1 MSINIGLDIGAV
13 SLKLAAIGGPDDGP
27 RFRTLAEKSS
37 AFYAASFPD
46 SSPFADR
53 ALVVSRYRRLQG
65 SPIQSTFDLL
75 KELYDYLPEEDVE
88 GIRVTGS
95 GSQLIAKVMGIYF
108 ENEFRAIAKG
118 LRTFY
123 PQVRTV
129 FEMGGEASKYLR
141 LDPNV
146 TGKHLGIVDY
156 QTSGECAA
164 GTGSFIDQQA
174 TRLLYS
180 IEEVGPA
187 ACGASCAARIAGRCS
202 VFAKTDM
209 IHAQQKG
216 YTTEQ
221 ILRGLCDAVA
231 RNYKSSLVKGRAVV
245 PPVAF
250 IGGVAMNQGVRNAL
264 REAFKLKEA
273 DLLIPEH
280 YAWLGAMGAAMLEA
294 EEFRKRSFKRIHQLR
309 QHEAA
314 RKNFACTEPLS
325 MENVLLLRNSGGGRC
340 AATNFD
346 GLISELRKVPT
357 EETPHPPSSV
367 RHPLPTGEGKN
378 LSPSPRGE
386 GGPQSGT
393 GEGSFPGMTAAP
405 DSILSP
411 DSCLLTPPSRIESY
425 LGIDIGSVSTNLVV
439 IDADGNL
446 LKEIYLRTQGRPIEV
461 VDRGLKEI
469 EAELAASLDIRGVG
483 TTGSGREL
491 IGELVGA
498 DTVNDEIT
506 AHKTGS
512 MHVCN
517 QMGMDPV
524 DTIFEIGGQDSKFI
538 RIDKGVVVD
547 FTMNEACAAGT
558 GSFLEEQAEKLGIS
572 IKEEFAELALAS
584 ASPARLGER
593 CTVFMERD
601 VTGLMHKG
609 AEVGDL
615 AAGLAYSVA
624 LNYLNRVVR
633 GRKIGKVIFFQGGTA
648 YNDAVAAAFSQIL
661 GKQIIVPPHNGVIGA
676 IGMALIARDRMKDA
690 GRPSRFR
697 GYDLGRVDFTTREFV
712 CQACSNLCDMK
723 EFTIEGQRTYWGDK
737 CSDKFRKRARTER
750 QPVIEDLIEWREKLL
765 EEVLLPTRGGTRTV
779 GIPRTMFYYDRFP
792 FWCAYFQELGFDVV
806 LSSPTDRKISM
817 AGEELTIAQ
826 PCFPV
831 KVAHGHVQDLLE
843 KGVDYVL
850 LPNVVNVE
858 APESQVDSFLCPWNQ
873 TLPFVIRAA
882 PQLEHAQA
890 KYLSPTV
897 HFRLGRKHVEKQLAE
912 FARTLGAKPR
922 ANADAV
928 RAAYAAQEAF
938 TDTLLEAGAQAL
950 ARLQETGEPALVL
963 VGRPYNLYDRSV
975 NCDIPRKLRTLY
987 GVNVLPMEVLPLDDE
1002 DITDINPNMFWSSGR
1017 RILAAARLARR
1028 YRHLHLVYITNFK
1041 CGPDSYIKSFLD
1053 EAAGKPSLVLQF
1065 DGHGNDAGFITRCEA
1080 YLDSKGF
1087 MRCPASAT
1095 AMSAA
1100 T

>member
-13 SLKLAAIGGPDDGP
+13 SLKLAAIGGPNDGEV
-27 RFRTLAEKSS
+27 FRSLAEKSPT
-37 AFYAASFPD
+37 FYAAVFPE
-46 SSPFADR
+46 SSPFR
-53 ALVVSRYRRLQG
+53 ERPLVLSRYRRLQG

-75 KELYDYLPEEDVE
+75 NELYDHVPEESVE

-95 GSQLIAKVMGIYF
+95 GSQLIAKVLGIYF

-123 PQVRTV
+123 PEVRTI

-141 LDPNV
+141 LDPNAS
-146 TGKHLGIVDY
+146 GKHLGIVDY

-180 IEEVGPA
+180 IEQVGPA
-187 ACGASCAARIAGRCS
+187 ACAASCAARIAGRCS

-216 YTTEQ
+216 YTTDQ

-231 RNYKSSLVKGRAVV
+231 RNFKSSVVKGRAVV

-250 IGGVAMNQGVRNAL
+250 IGGVAMNLGVRNAL
-264 REAFKLKEA
+264 RDAFKLQEA
-273 DLLIPEH
+273 NLIIPEH
-280 YAWLGAMGAAMLEA
+280 YAWLGALGAAMLEA
-294 EEFRKRSFKRIHQLR
+294 SEIRKRSFKRIHQLR

-314 RKNFACTEPLS
+314 RRSFACTNPLS
-325 MENVLLLRNSGGGRC
+325 MEQVVLLRG
-340 AATNFD
+340 
-346 GLISELRKVPT
+346 
-357 EETPHPPSSV
+357 
-367 RHPLPTGEGKN
+367 
-378 LSPSPRGE
+378 RGE
-386 GGPQSGT
+386 STVAPAARAGLK
-393 GEGSFPGMTAAP
+393 PGA
-405 DSILSP
+405 
-411 DSCLLTPPSRIESY
+411 TPERVEAY

-439 IDADGNL
+439 TDAGGNL

-469 EAELAASLDIRGVG
+469 EAELGGSLDIRGVG

-506 AHKTGS
+506 AHKTGA
-512 MHVCN
+512 MHVCKE
-517 QMGMDPV
+517 MGMEPV

-538 RIDKGVVVD
+538 RIEKGVVVD

-572 IKEEFAELALAS
+572 IKEEFAARALAS

-601 VTGLMHKG
+601 VTGMMNKG

-633 GRKIGKVIFFQGGTA
+633 GRKIGNVIFFQGGTA

-661 GKQIIVPPHNGVIGA
+661 GKRIIVPPHNGVIGA
-676 IGMALIARDRMKDA
+676 IGMALIARDRMQTSQH
-690 GRPSRFR
+690 PSRFR
-697 GYDLGRVDFTTREFV
+697 GYDLNRVNFTTREFV
-712 CQACSNLCDMK
+712 CQACSNFCDMK
-723 EFTIEGQRTYWGDK
+723 EFNIEGQRSYWGDK
-737 CSDKFRKRARTER
+737 CSDKFRKRARTDR

-765 EEVLLPTRGGTRTV
+765 EEALLPRKGGRQTV
-779 GIPRTMFYYDRFP
+779 GIPRAMFYYDRFP

-806 LSSPTDRKISM
+806 ASSATDRKISI
-817 AGEELTIAQ
+817 AGDELAIAQ

-831 KVAHGHVQDLLE
+831 KVAHGHVQDLIE
-843 KGVDYVL
+843 KGVDYILV
-850 LPNVVNVE
+850 PNVVNSE
-858 APESQVDSFLCPWNQ
+858 APETPVDSHLCPWNQ
-873 TLPFVIRAA
+873 TLPFVVRAV
-882 PQLEHAQA
+882 PQFQP
-890 KYLSPTV
+890 YLKKFLAPTV
-897 HFRLGRKHVEKQLAE
+897 HFRMGRKQVEKALAE
-912 FARTLGAKPR
+912 MAKSLGASAR
-922 ANADAV
+922 ANSSAV
-928 RAAYAAQEAF
+928 LAAYAAQGAF
-938 TDTLLEAGAQAL
+938 TDALLEAGAQAL
-950 ARLQETGEPALVL
+950 DRLVETGEPALVL

-987 GVNVLPMEVLPLDDE
+987 GVNVLPMDVLPLDLE
-1002 DITDINPNMFWSSGR
+1002 DISAVNPNMYWSSGR
-1017 RILAAARLARR
+1017 RILAAARITQ
-1028 YRHLHLVYITNFK
+1028 RHPDLHLVYISNFK

-1053 EAAGKPSLVLQF
+1053 EAAGKPSLILQF
-1065 DGHGNDAGFITRCEA
+1065 DGHSNDAGFITRCEA

-1087 MRCPASAT
+1087 LRCPSSAT
-1095 AMSAA
+1095 AMSVAG
-1100 T
+1100 

>member
-1 MSINIGLDIGAV
+1 
-13 SLKLAAIGGPDDGP
+13 
-27 RFRTLAEKSS
+27 
-37 AFYAASFPD
+37 
-46 SSPFADR
+46 
-53 ALVVSRYRRLQG
+53 
-65 SPIQSTFDLL
+65 
-75 KELYDYLPEEDVE
+75 
-88 GIRVTGS
+88 
-95 GSQLIAKVMGIYF
+95 
-108 ENEFRAIAKG
+108 
-118 LRTFY
+118 
-123 PQVRTV
+123 
-129 FEMGGEASKYLR
+129 
-141 LDPNV
+141 
-146 TGKHLGIVDY
+146 
-156 QTSGECAA
+156 
-164 GTGSFIDQQA
+164 
-174 TRLLYS
+174 
-180 IEEVGPA
+180 VGPA

-250 IGGVAMNQGVRNAL
+250 IGGVAMNQGVCNAL
-264 REAFKLKEA
+264 REAFKLKET
-273 DLLIPEH
+273 DLLVPEH
-280 YAWLGAMGAAMLEA
+280 YAWMGAVGAAMLESQ
-294 EEFRKRSFKRIHQLR
+294 EYRKRSFKRIHQLS

-314 RKNFACTEPLS
+314 RKNFACTDPLS
-325 MENVLLLRNSGGGRC
+325 MQHVLLLRDRAKPVS
-340 AATNFD
+340 
-346 GLISELRKVPT
+346 
-357 EETPHPPSSV
+357 
-367 RHPLPTGEGKN
+367 LPAPGE
-378 LSPSPRGE
+378 RVE
-386 GGPQSGT
+386 
-393 GEGSFPGMTAAP
+393 A
-405 DSILSP
+405 
-411 DSCLLTPPSRIESY
+411 Y

-439 IDADGNL
+439 IDSDGNL

-572 IKEEFAELALAS
+572 IKEEFARMALKS

-633 GRKIGKVIFFQGGTA
+633 GRKIGNVIFFQGGTA

-661 GKQIIVPPHNGVIGA
+661 GKPIIVPPHNGVIGA
-676 IGMALIARDRMKDA
+676 IGMALIARERMKDA
-690 GRPSRFR
+690 GHPSRFR
-697 GYDLGRVDFTTREFV
+697 GYDLSRVDFTTREFV
-712 CQACSNLCDMK
+712 CQACSNFCDMK
-723 EFTIEGQRTYWGDK
+723 EFNIEGQRTYWGDK
-737 CSDKFRKRARTER
+737 CSDKFRKRARTDR

-765 EEVLLPTRGGTRTV
+765 EEVLLPTRGGSRTV

-806 LSSPTDRKISM
+806 VSSPTDRKISM

-843 KGVDYVL
+843 KGVDYIL
-850 LPNVVNVE
+850 LPNAVNTE
-858 APESQVDSFLCPWNQ
+858 APEGPVDSFLCPWNQ

-882 PQLEHAQA
+882 PQLEFARA

-897 HFRLGRKHVEKQLAE
+897 HFRLGHKHVEKQLAE
-912 FARTLGAKPR
+912 FACTLGVKPR
-922 ANADAV
+922 TNADAV

-938 TDTLLEAGAQAL
+938 TETLLDAGAEAL
-950 ARLQETGEPALVL
+950 AKLQETCEPALVL

-975 NCDIPRKLRTLY
+975 NCDIPRKLRALY
-987 GVNVLPMEVLPLDDE
+987 GVNVLPMEALPLDDE
-1002 DITDINPNMFWSSGR
+1002 DITDVNSNMYWNSGR
-1017 RILAAARLARR
+1017 RILAAARLTRR
-1028 YRHLHLVYITNFK
+1028 YPNLHLVYVSNFK
-1041 CGPDSYIKSFLD
+1041 CGPDSYIKSFID

-1065 DGHGNDAGFITRCEA
+1065 DGHANDAGFITRCEA

-1087 MRCPASAT
+1087 LRCPSSAT

>member
-27 RFRTLAEKSS
+27 RFRTLTEKSE
-37 AFYAASFPD
+37 AFYAATFPD
-46 SSPFADR
+46 SSPFAGR
-53 ALVVSRYRRLQG
+53 ALVLSRYRRLQG

-75 KELYDYLPEEDVE
+75 KELYDFLPEEDVE

-95 GSQLIAKVMGIYF
+95 GSQLIAKVLGIYF

-118 LRTFY
+118 MRMFY

-141 LDPNV
+141 LDQNV
-146 TGKHLGIVDY
+146 TGKHLGILDY

-180 IEEVGPA
+180 IEQVGPA
-187 ACGASCAARIAGRCS
+187 ACAASCAARIAGRCS

-216 YTTEQ
+216 YTTDQ

-250 IGGVAMNQGVRNAL
+250 IGGVAMNEGVRNAL
-264 REAFKLKEA
+264 REAFKLKED
-273 DLLIPEH
+273 DLLIPDH
-280 YAWLGAMGAAMLEA
+280 YAWLGAIGAAMLES

-314 RKNFACTEPLS
+314 RRNFSCAEPLS
-325 MENVLLLRNSGGGRC
+325 MKNVLLLRDR
-340 AATNFD
+340 A
-346 GLISELRKVPT
+346 
-357 EETPHPPSSV
+357 
-367 RHPLPTGEGKN
+367 EGAEA
-378 LSPSPRGE
+378 RRQE
-386 GGPQSGT
+386 SGT
-393 GEGSFPGMTAAP
+393 RIGGSGVTGDEGAV
-405 DSILSP
+405 SILSP
-411 DSCLLTPPSRIESY
+411 DSCLPTPSSPVEAY

-469 EAELAASLDIRGVG
+469 EAELGEVLDIRGVG

-512 MHVCN
+512 MHVCQ

-572 IKEEFAELALAS
+572 IKEEFAKLALAS
-584 ASPARLGER
+584 TNPARLGER

-648 YNDAVAAAFSQIL
+648 YNDAVAAAFSEIL
-661 GKQIIVPPHNGVIGA
+661 GKQIIVPPHNGVMGA
-676 IGMALIARDRMKDA
+676 IGMALIARDRMKA
-690 GRPSRFR
+690 SGQASRFR
-697 GYDLGRVDFTTREFV
+697 GYDLGRVNFTTREFV
-712 CQACSNLCDMK
+712 CQACSNFCDMK
-723 EFTIEGQRTYWGDK
+723 EFNIEGQRTYWGDK
-737 CSDKFRKRARTER
+737 CSDKFRKRARTDR
-750 QPVIEDLIEWREKLL
+750 QPVVEDLVEWREKLL
-765 EEVLLPTRGGTRTV
+765 EEVQLPPRGGVRTV

-806 LSSPTDRKISM
+806 VSPPTDRKISM
-817 AGEELTIAQ
+817 AGDELAIAQ

-831 KVAHGHVQDLLE
+831 KVAHGHVQDLIE
-843 KGVDYVL
+843 KCVDYIL
-850 LPNVVNVE
+850 IPNAVNVE
-858 APESQVDSFLCPWNQ
+858 TPDDGLESHLCPWNQ
-873 TLPFVIRAA
+873 TLPFVIRAV
-882 PQLEHAQA
+882 PQLELANP
-890 KYLSPTV
+890 KFLSPTV
-897 HFRLGRKHVEKQLAE
+897 HFRFGPKHVEKELKE
-912 FARTLGAKPR
+912 FARGLGIKPR
-922 ANADAV
+922 INAEAV
-928 RAAYAAQEAF
+928 MAGYAAQTTFADALQQAGREA
-938 TDTLLEAGAQAL
+938 LKRLE
-950 ARLQETGEPALVL
+950 ETGEPALVL
-963 VGRPYNLYDRSV
+963 VGRAYNLFDRGV
-975 NCDIPRKLRTLY
+975 NCDIPRKLRTQY
-987 GVNVLPMEVLPLDDE
+987 GINVLPMEVLPLDAE
-1002 DITDINPNMFWSSGR
+1002 DISDINPNMYWTSGR
-1017 RILAAARLARR
+1017 RILAAASIVKRNPN
-1028 YRHLHLVYITNFK
+1028 LHLVYISNFK
-1041 CGPDSYIKSFLD
+1041 CGPDSYIKSFID

-1065 DGHGNDAGFITRCEA
+1065 DGHANDAGFITRCEA

-1087 MRCPASAT
+1087 LRCHSSPTAT
-1095 AMSAA
+1095 AAA
-1100 T
+1100 K

>member
-13 SLKLAAIGGPDDGP
+13 SLKLAAIGAPDEGA
-27 RFRTLAEKSS
+27 RFRSLAQKSET
-37 AFYAASFPD
+37 FYAATFPE
-46 SSPFADR
+46 SSPFAGR
-53 ALVVSRYRRLQG
+53 PLVMSRYRRLQG

-75 KELYDYLPEEDVE
+75 KELYDYVPEENVE

-95 GSQLIAKVMGIYF
+95 GSQLIAKVLGIYY

-118 LRTFY
+118 LRMFY

-141 LDPNV
+141 LDPTI

-156 QTSGECAA
+156 ETSGECAA

-174 TRLLYS
+174 SRLLYT

-187 ACGASCAARIAGRCS
+187 ACAASCAARIAGRCS

-216 YTTEQ
+216 YTTDQ

-231 RNYKSSLVKGRAVV
+231 RNFKSSIVKGRPVV

-264 REAFKLKEA
+264 REVFKLPES
-273 DLLIPEH
+273 DFLIPEH
-280 YAWLGAMGAAMLEA
+280 YAWLGAVGAAMLEA

-314 RKNFACTEPLS
+314 RKNFACTDPLS
-325 MENVLLLRNSGGGRC
+325 MQNVVLLRDRP
-340 AATNFD
+340 AAH
-346 GLISELRKVPT
+346 SPC
-357 EETPHPPSSV
+357 
-367 RHPLPTGEGKN
+367 
-378 LSPSPRGE
+378 LSPSDLQCLQAADRTKPVTLPPVGE
-386 GGPQSGT
+386 QVD
-393 GEGSFPGMTAAP
+393 A
-405 DSILSP
+405 
-411 DSCLLTPPSRIESY
+411 Y

-439 IDADGNL
+439 TDQEGNL
-446 LKEIYLRTQGRPIEV
+446 IKEIYLFTEGRPIEV
-461 VDRGLKEI
+461 VARGLKEI
-469 EAELAASLDIRGVG
+469 EAELGLRLRIRGVG

-506 AHKTGS
+506 AHKTGA
-512 MHVCN
+512 MHVCIN
-517 QMGMDPV
+517 MGMEPV

-558 GSFLEEQAEKLGIS
+558 GSFLQEQAEKLGIS
-572 IKEEFAELALAS
+572 IKGEFAALALA
-584 ASPARLGER
+584 AANPARLGER

-633 GRKIGKVIFFQGGTA
+633 GRKIGSVIFFQGGTA

-661 GKQIIVPPHNGVIGA
+661 GKPIIVPPHNGVIGA
-676 IGMALIARDRMKDA
+676 IGMALIARDRMKA
-690 GRPSRFR
+690 TGQPSRFR
-697 GYDLGRVDFTTREFV
+697 GYDLNRVNFTSRDFV
-712 CQACSNLCDMK
+712 CRACSNYCDMK
-723 EFTIEGQRTYWGDK
+723 EFNIEGQRSYWGDK
-737 CSDKFRKRARTER
+737 CSDKFRKRARTDR
-750 QPVIEDLIEWREKLL
+750 TPVVEDLIEWRDKLL
-765 EEVLLPTRGGTRTV
+765 EEALLPPKGGRPTV
-779 GIPRTMFYYDRFP
+779 GITRSMYYYDRFP
-792 FWCAYFQELGFDVV
+792 FWCAYFQELGFDVIV
-806 LSSPTDRKISM
+806 SSQTDHKISM
-817 AGEELTIAQ
+817 SGEELTIAQ

-843 KGVDYVL
+843 KGVDYIL
-850 LPNVVNVE
+850 IPNMVNVE
-858 APESQVDSFLCPWNQ
+858 GPPGHVDSHLCPWNQ
-873 TLPFVIRAA
+873 TLPFVIRAV
-882 PQLEHAQA
+882 PQLEAIRA
-890 KYLSPTV
+890 KFLSPTV
-897 HFRLGRKHVEKQLAE
+897 HFRLGRKHVEKQLAG
-912 FARTLGAKPR
+912 FARNLGVTPR
-922 ANADAV
+922 ANARAV
-928 RAAYAAQEAF
+928 VAAYAAQGAF
-938 TDTLLEAGAQAL
+938 TDALLEAGGQAL
-950 ARLQETGEPALVL
+950 ARLKETGEPALVL

-975 NCDIPRKLRTLY
+975 NCDIPRKLRALY
-987 GVNVLPMEVLPLDDE
+987 GVNVLPMDTLPLEME
-1002 DITDINPNMFWSSGR
+1002 DVSQVNPNMYWNSGR
-1017 RILAAARLARR
+1017 RILAAARIAQRNR
-1028 YRHLHLVYITNFK
+1028 NLHLVYISNFK

-1053 EAAGKPSLVLQF
+1053 DAAGKPSLILQF
-1065 DGHGNDAGFITRCEA
+1065 DGHSNDAGFITRCEA

-1087 MRCPASAT
+1087 LRCPSSVTAT
-1095 AMSAA
+1095 SAA
-1100 T
+1100 K